1 MDFNPYSN
9 NNVVAMMRKMSY
21 FPRINL
27 GKTVKKA
34 VVQVPT
40 IPTAIPPFGLGYKLT
55 DDDLL

>member
-1 MDFNPYSN
+1 
-9 NNVVAMMRKMSY
+9 MMRKMSY